1 MIRDNLLEKEIASI
15 LNHNGDVMVFD
26 SIDSTNTYLKG
37 LAADGQKEGTVV
49 IAKSQTKGRGRL
61 GRSFHSA
68 ENGLYLSLLLRPN
81 KSAEASLLITV
92 AASVA
97 VALAIEK
104 VTGKHTEIKWV
115 NDIYLNGKKV
125 SGILTEG
132 AINPENAKLS
142 YAVLGIGVNIFPP
155 KDNFPE
161 EIKNIAT
168 AIYGSEK
175 GENILP
181 TLAAEIINIFMEF
194 YKNLEQKEYI
204 TEYKKRSI
212 LTGKE
217 VSYVSGGTI
226 YTGKVLGID
235 DDARL
240 LLRVGGEKVVLN
252 AGEVSVRLV

>member
-1 MIRDNLLEKEIASI
+1 MLEKEIQRL
-15 LNHNGDVMVFD
+15 LNYKGEVMAFD

-49 IAKSQTKGRGRL
+49 IAKSQTMGRGRL

-68 ENGLYLSLLLRPN
+68 ENGLYLSLLLRPE

-104 VTGKHTEIKWV
+104 VTGKQTEIKWV
-115 NDIYLNGKKV
+115 NDIYLNSKKV

-132 AINPENAKLS
+132 AINPETAKLS
-142 YAVLGIGVNIFPP
+142 YAVLGVGVNIFTP
-155 KDNFPE
+155 KGDFPD

-168 AIYGSEK
+168 AIYESDNGK
-175 GENILP
+175 NILP
-181 TLAAEIINIFMEF
+181 TLAAEIINIFMDF
-194 YKNLEQKEYI
+194 YKKLEQKEYL

-217 VSYVSGGTI
+217 VSYVSDGTM

-240 LLRVGGEKVVLN
+240 LLLVNGEKIALN